1 MSLAVGEK
9 HEQLSN
15 GRSKGQIEIFA
26 TLLPALNGFSA
37 EFFISGEDGSLFCGA
52 ART

>member
-1 MSLAVGEK
+1 MSNSAMVDQK
-9 HEQLSN
+9 
-15 GRSKGQIEIFA
+15 GRLKSSR

-37 EFFISGEDGSLFCGA
+37 EFFITGEDGSLFCGA